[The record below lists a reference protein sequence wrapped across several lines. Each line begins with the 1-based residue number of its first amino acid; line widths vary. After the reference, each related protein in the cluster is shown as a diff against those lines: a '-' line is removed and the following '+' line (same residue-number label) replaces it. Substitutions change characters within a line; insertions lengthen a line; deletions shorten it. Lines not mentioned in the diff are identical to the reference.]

1 HISVSPVEELRWLE
15 YGQRLAT
22 HHRNIA
28 VRADSPSVGTTLLQ
42 GVAASRAQAT
52 GFDDVDDHVLLDAA
66 APILAGATDDDVA
79 DRWLF
84 SGNRNLVR
92 EVVVGGDRVVI
103 DGHHRD
109 RDAIALRYAKAIDQL
124 L

>member
-1 HISVSPVEELRWLE
+1 
-15 YGQRLAT
+15 

-28 VRADSPSVGTTLLQ
+28 VRADSPSVGETLLQ
-42 GVAASRAQAT
+42 GVAASRSQST
-52 GFDDVDDHVLLDAA
+52 GFGDVDDHVLLDAA
-66 APILAGATDDDVA
+66 APILAGATDDDSA

-92 EVVVGGDRVVI
+92 EVVVGGERVVI

-109 RDAIALRYAKAIDQL
+109 RDAIALRYGNATERL
-124 L
+124 LASQPHATR